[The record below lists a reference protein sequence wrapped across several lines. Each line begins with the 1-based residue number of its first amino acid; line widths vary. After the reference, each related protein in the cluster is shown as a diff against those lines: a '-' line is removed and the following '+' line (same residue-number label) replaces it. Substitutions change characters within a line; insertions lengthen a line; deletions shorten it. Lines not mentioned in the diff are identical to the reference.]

1 LKQLSQY
8 WSKAF
13 KIKSVFKYS
22 FKPLL
27 RSNKFKIIMN
37 QNEPKN
43 LPLVNIYISVYYN
56 QEVYILVI
64 QMIDDYNNTQF
75 D

>member
-1 LKQLSQY
+1 
-8 WSKAF
+8 
-13 KIKSVFKYS
+13 
-22 FKPLL
+22 
-27 RSNKFKIIMN
+27 MN